1 MVRRIRDPPAVADA
15 GAVLSGL
22 VADIVAGHRH
32 EQAEQLF
39 GVGKVELLVSRA
51 GEEVR
56 EHGLAD
62 VAGIEH
68 IAEAVV
74 GERGPHGPAHWR
86 FVGFDEFRGCG
97 LVSVANAAKKFAEA
111 GGRCHRKHLLRCH
124 YFTREPREP
133 SVLRRN
139 FTLPA
144 SGAARITSHER

>member
-1 MVRRIRDPPAVADA
+1 MVRCVRDPPAIADA

-22 VADIVAGHRH
+22 VANVVAGHRH

-39 GVGKVELLVSRA
+39 GVGKVELLVGGA

-56 EHGLAD
+56 EHRLAD

-74 GERGPHGPAHWR
+74 GERASHRPSHGR

-97 LVSVANAAKKFAEA
+97 LVAVANAAKKFAEA
-111 GGRCHRKHLLRCH
+111 GSRSHRKHLVR
-124 YFTREPREP
+124 
-133 SVLRRN
+133 
-139 FTLPA
+139 
-144 SGAARITSHER
+144 